1 MTVLALNHINLRA
14 PRPMMERLRAFYAD
28 VVGLQEGPRPPFQS
42 YGYWLYAAGHP
53 IVHLS
58 EATVTD
64 STTASDTPGTT
75 TYDHAAF
82 TCSDQPAVE
91 ARLELLG
98 IPYRVA
104 RVAMTRQVQIFLQ
117 DPAGNGVELNFA
129 EPEA

>member
-1 MTVLALNHINLRA
+1 MTVLGLNHINLRA
-14 PRPMMERLRAFYAD
+14 PRPMMERLRAFYID
-28 VVGLQEGPRPPFQS
+28 VVGLQEGPRPPFDS

-58 EATVTD
+58 ETRGD
-64 STTASDTPGTT
+64 STLAASEVPGAM

-82 TCSDQPAVE
+82 TCRDQPAVQ
-91 ARLELLG
+91 ARLEQLH

-104 RVAMTRQVQIFLQ
+104 HVAMTRQVQIFLR

-129 EPEA
+129 GPEA